1 MQSMGTTEP
10 MAPRRP
16 KGRSRRSDIPRAPP
30 NPSQAVSAYTSI
42 YLAHQKMV
50 GRMVIAW
57 STLEGA
63 MQSLIWEFLN
73 LGMSDGRIITSRLDA
88 STMTPML
95 RALGLRYLM
104 PEHLE
109 EFLDLLATIDEY
121 RLDRNFVVHGQWIIL
136 EPHSVPAAMSLRP
149 KAEAGGVVSETFP
162 VERLSE
168 IVHHIE
174 DSRHQLIAIE
184 DKIKANREKWLRQH
198 PKD

>member
-1 MQSMGTTEP
+1 

-16 KGRSRRSDIPRAPP
+16 KGKSRRREVPKESP
-30 NPSQAVSAYTSI
+30 NPNQAVSAYTTV

-50 GRMVIAW
+50 GRVVIAW

-88 STMTPML
+88 STMIAML
-95 RALGLRYLM
+95 RALGIRHLV
-104 PEHLE
+104 PEQLQD
-109 EFLDLLATIDEY
+109 FLDLLATIEGY
-121 RLDRNFVVHGQWIIL
+121 RLDRNFIVHGQWIIL
-136 EPHSVPAAMSLRP
+136 QPHSVPAAMSLRP
-149 KAEAGGVVSETFP
+149 EAEAGGVISETFP
-162 VERLSE
+162 TERLYE

-174 DSRHQLIAIE
+174 DSRNRLIALE
-184 DKIKANREKWLRQH
+184 DAIRTSRDRLLQPH